1 MFSQR
6 FSRLAGPALTHGGS
20 RYLNVPNYTM
30 LYNLLGMPAGVVAAT
45 RVHAGEECDRPAS
58 RDVVQRAARAVE
70 IGSAGLPVGV
80 QVAARHWREDV
91 VLAVM
96 GALEQH
102 FRAQADYPDRPP
114 LAFASKE

>member
-1 MFSQR
+1 V
-6 FSRLAGPALTHGGS
+6 LLCPPNAHPALTHGGG

-45 RVHAGEECDRPAS
+45 RVHTGEECDRSAS

-70 IGSAGLPVGV
+70 MGSAGLPVGV

-91 VLAVM
+91 VLAV
-96 GALEQH
+96 
-102 FRAQADYPDRPP
+102 R
-114 LAFASKE
+114 